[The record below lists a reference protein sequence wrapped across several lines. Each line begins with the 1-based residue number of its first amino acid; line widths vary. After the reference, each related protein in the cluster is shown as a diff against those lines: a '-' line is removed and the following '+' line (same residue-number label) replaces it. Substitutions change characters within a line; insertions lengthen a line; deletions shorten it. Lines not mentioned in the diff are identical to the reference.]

1 MDRVHVYLHVLAR
14 LEGLAAHGARVRQV
28 AGRVH
33 VQDVLLEVAV
43 VAVQFAALGARGLG
57 RLTVREGR
65 QRRRRAR
72 EAGLRPRRVALL
84 RARPLRAPPG
94 SWADGVRVQCL
105 ACLAANVRLS
115 RSRFARLPSVT
126 SIIATGRLAHVSVGV
141 STREG
146 IV

>member
-28 AGRVH
+28 ACRVH

-43 VAVQFAALGARGLG
+43 VAVQLAALGTRGLG

-65 QRRRRAR
+65 QLRRRAR
-72 EAGLRPRRVALL
+72 VAGLRARRVPLL
-84 RARPLRAPPG
+84 RDARPLRAPPG

-105 ACLAANVRLS
+105 ACLAC
-115 RSRFARLPSVT
+115 
-126 SIIATGRLAHVSVGV
+126 LAAA
-141 STREG
+141 
-146 IV
+146 